1 MGWCEV
7 VFMSWRDIVRK
18 GSCGSEREKQ
28 QFEKKLFD
36 KSGAKPD
43 FLDLDKDGNK
53 EESMKDAAKDAKK
66 KEE

>member
-18 GSCGSEREKQ
+18 AHCGSDKKKQ
-28 QFEKKLFD
+28 QFE

-53 EESMKDAAKDAKK
+53 EESMKDAAEDAKK

>member
-1 MGWCEV
+1 
-7 VFMSWRDIVRK
+7 MSWRDIVRK

-53 EESMKDAAKDAKK
+53 EESMKDAAKQAKE